1 MKKLYSGQDPAF
13 AQYLKQRLEEA
24 GIGCVLRNT
33 FLGGAVGELPV
44 TETWPELW
52 ILDAADEARARAILA
67 EASAEPDPDLPDWT
81 CPRCGETVGGNLA
94 VCWNCGAPAP
104 GG

>member
-44 TETWPELW
+44 TET
-52 ILDAADEARARAILA
+52 
-67 EASAEPDPDLPDWT
+67 
-81 CPRCGETVGGNLA
+81 
-94 VCWNCGAPAP
+94 
-104 GG
+104 